1 MTMQDVLDFQRA
13 AEAYGL
19 IFDGLPIADGEEY
32 RVSTAAKPKVKNGW
46 YALHDDGNRPWGVFG
61 DWAIDGG
68 ARQVWQ
74 AKGSKPITMAELQAM
89 QAAAVARALA
99 QAAEKLAKQESVAAE
114 VRAMLAPEG
123 GLRLVAEGDSTA
135 GIAYLAGKGF
145 DYCPSTVWL
154 DGATLVLPMRE
165 AGGRVV
171 NLQRIYREDGE
182 FKKCYVKGARKA
194 GCWMTVPGK
203 GEQGQGPIAIAE
215 GYATAATM
223 AAASGFWTLAALDAG
238 SLLAVARKVREL
250 WPMQELVLVADD
262 DWQTA
267 GNPGVTKAREAA
279 EAVGARLVVP
289 EFGAEREPGDTDL
302 NDAMQRYGLDAVA
315 AMVARWLAVAPAP
328 PVAPPV
334 DAVAE
339 AMRPMAPWQPGERP
353 KFDDR
358 PVLVWREQREA
369 RAEAE
374 QAEPAA
380 DGPWQQPMPSKRR
393 QAPLL
398 HLGVSGMLAGAPG
411 YGKTHLAA
419 RLAVTVAAGGE
430 WVREPAGD
438 DGMQAAWMVDAAATG
453 AVLWV
458 CAEDDRQEVSRR
470 LWAAC
475 QRNADGSRA
484 SQADTDR
491 KAKAVAER
499 VQIIAL
505 ADTAAEGQVLVR
517 SVQYREPATGEQYVV
532 ARVQR
537 LFDQVCELLQQP
549 HNGEPWRLVMLDPMA
564 ELLATGAESESD
576 TMREALR
583 MGVHTLRRHGATVL
597 VLHHTRKGNTASTGA
612 GTDPAEMVRGSSAI
626 VGSMRWVAVLHR
638 PAKAKA
644 GTVQLL
650 VAKSNYAS
658 KAEPVWLKW
667 SDKGEA
673 WLAPCAA
680 GDLPEQSKG
689 KGKADAADAAE
700 PAADTDADLDGLF
713 GG

>member
-19 IFDGLPIADGEEY
+19 IFDGLPIADGQTY
-32 RVSTAAKPKVKNGW
+32 KVATAAKPQKRNGW
-46 YALHDDGNRPWGVFG
+46 YALHDDGNRPWGVFA
-61 DWAIDGG
+61 DFAIAGG

-74 AKGSKPITMAELQAM
+74 AKGGKPMTLAELEAA
-89 QAAAVARALA
+89 QAAAAARA
-99 QAAEKLAKQESVAAE
+99 QAMAVAKQAEAERVAAE
-114 VRAMLAPEG
+114 VRALLASERVRP
-123 GLRLVAEGDSTA
+123 VAMGDSTD

-145 DYCPSTVWL
+145 DRCPSSVWL
-154 DGATLVLPMRE
+154 EGDTLLLPMRE

-171 NLQRIYREDGE
+171 NLQRIRPDGR
-182 FKKCYVKGARKA
+182 KLYQKGGRKA
-194 GCWMTVPGK
+194 GCWVTVPGK

-223 AAASGFWTLAALDAG
+223 AAASGLWTLAAMDAG
-238 SLLAVARKVREL
+238 SLLAVASKAREM

-262 DWQTA
+262 DWQTP
-267 GNPGVTKAREAA
+267 GNPGVTAARAAA
-279 EAVGARLVVP
+279 EAVGGRLVVP
-289 EFGAEREPGDTDL
+289 EFAEGREDGATDL
-302 NDAMQRYGLDAVA
+302 NDAMQQQGLEAVA
-315 AMVARWLAVAPAP
+315 AMVARCMAAP
-328 PVAPPV
+328 PVQPDAPPV

-339 AMRPMAPWQPGERP
+339 AMQAQAPWQSGERP
-353 KFDDR
+353 QFADR

-369 RAEAE
+369 AAE
-374 QAEPAA
+374 AEPAA
-380 DGPWQQPMPSKRR
+380 DSPWQQPRPSKRR

-398 HLGVSGMLAGAPG
+398 HLGVSGMLAGAGG

-438 DGMQAAWMVDAAATG
+438 DGMQAAWMVDAAGAG

-484 SQADTDR
+484 SQADTDQR
-491 KAKAVAER
+491 AKAVAER

-537 LFDQVCELLQQP
+537 LFDQVRELLQRP
-549 HNGEPWRLVMLDPMA
+549 HNGQPWRLVMLDPMA

-583 MGVHTLRRHGATVL
+583 VGVHTLRRHGATVL
-597 VLHHTRKGNTASTGA
+597 VLHHTRKGNAASTSA

-644 GTVQLL
+644 GTVLL
-650 VAKSNYAS
+650 QVVKSNYAS
-658 KAEPVWLKW
+658 KAEPVWQKW

-673 WLAPCAA
+673 WLVPCAP
-680 GDLPEQSKG
+680 GDLPEPSKSKSEGKG
-689 KGKADAADAAE
+689 KGDAGEPAAE
-700 PAADTDADLDGLF
+700 PADTDADLDGLF

>member
-1 MTMQDVLDFQRA
+1 MTMQDVLEFQRV

-19 IFDGLPIADGEEY
+19 IFDGLPSADGATH
-32 RVSTAAKPKVKNGW
+32 RVATVAKPRRKNGW
-46 YALHDDGNRPWGVFG
+46 YALHDDGNGVRGHFG
-61 DWAIDGG
+61 DHAIAGG
-68 ARQVWQ
+68 DTQNWF
-74 AKGSKPITMAELQAM
+74 AKGSKPITLAELQAM
-89 QAAAVARALA
+89 QAAAAARAMA
-99 QAAEKLAKQESVAAE
+99 QAAEKQAVAERVAAE
-114 VRAMLAPEG
+114 CRAMLAPEG
-123 GLRLVAEGDSTA
+123 GLRLVAEGESTA
-135 GIAYLAGKGF
+135 GIAYLARKGF
-145 DYCPSTVWL
+145 DRCPSSVWL
-154 DGATLVLPMRE
+154 DGATLVLPIRE
-165 AGGRVV
+165 PGGAVV
-171 NLQRIYREDGE
+171 NLQRIYCEDGE
-182 FKKCYVKGARKA
+182 WLKRPIKGARKA
-194 GCWMTVPGK
+194 GCWMELPGRGK
-203 GEQGQGPIAIAE
+203 FGEGPIAIAE

-238 SLLAVARKVREL
+238 SLLAVASKAREL
-250 WPMQELVLVADD
+250 WPRQELVLVADD
-262 DWQTA
+262 DWQTP

-279 EAVGARLVVP
+279 EAVGGRLVVP
-289 EFGAEREPGDTDL
+289 EFGAEREHGDTDL

-315 AMVARWLAVAPAP
+315 AMVSRWLDVP
-328 PVAPPV
+328 PVQPAAPPV

-380 DGPWQQPMPSKRR
+380 DGPWQQAMPSKRR
-393 QAPLL
+393 LAPLL
-398 HLGVSGMLAGAPG
+398 HVGVSGMLAGAPG

-537 LFDQVCELLQQP
+537 LFDQVRELLERP

-583 MGVHTLRRHGATVL
+583 AGVHTLRRHGATVL

>member
-19 IFDGLPIADGEEY
+19 IFDGLPVVDGQEH
-32 RVSTAAKPKVKNGW
+32 RVATAAKPKALNGW
-46 YALHDDGNRPWGVFG
+46 YALHDDGNGLRGVYG
-61 DWAIDGG
+61 DWATAGG
-68 ARQVWQ
+68 AAQGWR
-74 AKGSKPITMAELQAM
+74 AKGGKPMTMAELQAM
-89 QAAAVARALA
+89 QAAATARA
-99 QAAEKLAKQESVAAE
+99 QAMAADKQAEQERVAAE
-114 VRAMLAPEG
+114 VRALLASESVRPI
-123 GLRLVAEGDSTA
+123 AMGDSTD
-135 GIAYLAGKGF
+135 GIGYLQRKGF
-145 DYCPSTVWL
+145 DRCPSSVWL
-154 DGATLVLPMRE
+154 EGSTLLLPIREPGGA
-165 AGGRVV
+165 VV
-171 NLQRIYREDGE
+171 NLQRIYRDAEGE
-182 FKKCYVKGARKA
+182 WQKRPVKGARKA
-194 GCWMTVPGK
+194 GCWMVLPGGGK
-203 GEQGQGPIAIAE
+203 FGEGPIAIAE

-238 SLLAVARKVREL
+238 SLLAVARKAREL

-369 RAEAE
+369 RADAE

-537 LFDQVCELLQQP
+537 LFDQVRELLQQP

-583 MGVHTLRRHGATVL
+583 IGVHTLRRHGATVL

-700 PAADTDADLDGLF
+700 PAADTDADLDALL